1 MRLSGSLAVLAEVL
15 ARFIPSIL
23 AQNELRRAASL
34 LVLGFGA
41 GGVRLEPVVR
51 LKCARPAAL
60 RPPAG
65 FWYFFTTPMYAVSR
79 QYAMTASG
87 NIYIDITSN
96 TYIKE
101 SHD

>member
-1 MRLSGSLAVLAEVL
+1 
-15 ARFIPSIL
+15 
-23 AQNELRRAASL
+23 
-34 LVLGFGA
+34 
-41 GGVRLEPVVR
+41 VR

>member
-23 AQNELRRAASL
+23 AQNDLRRAASL
-34 LVLGFGA
+34 SVLGFGA
-41 GGVRLEPVVR
+41 GGFRLEPVVR

-65 FWYFFTTPMYAVSR
+65 FWYFFTTPIYAVSR
-79 QYAMTASG
+79 QYATMASG
-87 NIYIDITSN
+87 NIYSEITSN
-96 TYIKE
+96 THIEDTY
-101 SHD
+101 D